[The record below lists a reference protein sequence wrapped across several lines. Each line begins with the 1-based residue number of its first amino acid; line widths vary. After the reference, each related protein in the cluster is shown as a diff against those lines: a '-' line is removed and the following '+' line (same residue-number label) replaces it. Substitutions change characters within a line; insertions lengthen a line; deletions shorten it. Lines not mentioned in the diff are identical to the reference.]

1 MLKLEEKVEELGRE
15 SNTAVSPDFRLWL
28 TSMPSKVFP
37 VLVLQVCEVERNQ
50 RGLLELLH
58 WWGPPLCSC
67 WCCRCSWLL
76 WMLWMLIADVDIGI
90 KLWCCR
96 Y

>member
-37 VLVLQVCEVERNQ
+37 VLVLQVRSVAYQ
-50 RGLLELLH
+50 ASIH
-58 WWGPPLCSC
+58 VWPSC
-67 WCCRCSWLL
+67 WRALCTLHT
-76 WMLWMLIADVDIGI
+76 D
-90 KLWCCR
+90 
-96 Y
+96 